1 MSASA
6 LEFRDGP
13 LAYFI
18 TFRGYGTWLHGDGRG
33 SIDRN
38 HNRFGTPRL
47 PPNARRRELN
57 YERLTSKPVRLS
69 KKARE
74 VVERAIREICRK
86 RRWDLWAVNAR
97 TNHVHVVVTASCD
110 ADRVLIALKASATKK
125 LREAGLCSGDV
136 SPWARR
142 GSKRRLW
149 TEQDVINASV
159 YVEYEQGE

>member
-1 MSASA
+1 M
-6 LEFRDGP
+6 
-13 LAYFI
+13 
-18 TFRGYGTWLHGDGRG
+18 
-33 SIDRN
+33 
-38 HNRFGTPRL
+38 
-47 PPNARRRELN
+47 N

-74 VVERAIREICRK
+74 VVEQAIREICCK
-86 RRWDLWAVNAR
+86 RGWGLWAVNAR

-110 ADRVLIALKASATKK
+110 AERVLIALKANATKK
-125 LREAGLCSGDV
+125 LREARLCRNDV

-149 TEQDVINASV
+149 TEPDLINAVV

>member
-1 MSASA
+1 MSDSA
-6 LEFRDGP
+6 LESRDVP

-18 TFRGYGTWLHGDGRG
+18 TFRGYGTWLHGDERG

-47 PPNARRRELN
+47 PPNLRRRQLN
-57 YERLTSKPVRLS
+57 YERLKSKPVRLS

-74 VVERAIREICRK
+74 VVEQAIREICRK
-86 RRWDLWAVNAR
+86 RRWNLWAVNAR

-110 ADRVLIALKASATKK
+110 AERVLIALKASATKK
-125 LREAGLCSGDV
+125 LREAGLWRSDL

-149 TEQDVINASV
+149 TEPDLINAVV